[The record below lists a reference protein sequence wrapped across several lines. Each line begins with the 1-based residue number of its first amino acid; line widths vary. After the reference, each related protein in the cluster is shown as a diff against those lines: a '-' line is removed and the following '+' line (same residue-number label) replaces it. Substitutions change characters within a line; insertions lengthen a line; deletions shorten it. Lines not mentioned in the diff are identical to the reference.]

1 MVERKH
7 PDEVRWRVWVSND
20 LIQWHISRHE
30 IPVVVM
36 KAHPR
41 RHGKRDVFRCGDV
54 VQVREDVA

>member
-1 MVERKH
+1 MKRED
-7 PDEVRWRVWVSND
+7 PDEVRWCRRVSND

-30 IPVVVM
+30 VPVVVM